1 MNPALGARSLQLY
14 REGKTCALFSK
25 IVNQLS
31 FQRSLDLYTA
41 RSAGRFA
48 AAAVMTLFALL
59 LMTSAVRAQASD
71 GLLPDDRAPLVVE
84 GVRDGDV
91 FGWGQSVVVR
101 GRVRRGVMA
110 FGGDVIVEGI
120 IDGDVATVG
129 GSVVEREGAQVGG
142 DVIVLG
148 GSYRRDSAT
157 THARNPAS
165 TSVMFEGFEVELRN
179 IMRNPASLLA
189 PQWSLPYLGT
199 RVLAVLFWF
208 IASLT
213 LTSVTP
219 GAISR
224 AVTRL
229 QLTNVRVAAIGFLG
243 SILMTFGVVAGL
255 GVLPTF
261 IGALVGLM
269 ALILLLLAYL
279 FGRVAIQ
286 AATGQWLQRRFF
298 PEKYRSESVALL
310 AGTVLWTILSS
321 LPYVWPLVGAGLL
334 VACLGLALTARYRVG
349 WKRP

>member
-1 MNPALGARSLQLY
+1 VDLHFARAAL
-14 REGKTCALFSK
+14 
-25 IVNQLS
+25 
-31 FQRSLDLYTA
+31 
-41 RSAGRFA
+41 RSAAIVFA
-48 AAAVMTLFALL
+48 CL
-59 LMTSAVRAQASD
+59 LMASVIHAQNSD

-84 GVRDGDV
+84 GTREVDV

-101 GRVRRGVMA
+101 GHIRHGVMA

-120 IDGDVATVG
+120 VEGDVATIG
-129 GSVVEREGAQVGG
+129 GSVVEREGAQIGG

-148 GSYRRDSAT
+148 GSYRRSSST
-157 THARNPAS
+157 PHARNPAS
-165 TSVMFEGFEVELRN
+165 ASVMFEGFEPELRN

-189 PQWSLPYLGT
+189 PQWSFPYLGS

-208 IASLT
+208 MASLM
-213 LTSVTP
+213 LTAVTP
-219 GAISR
+219 DAISR

-229 QLTNVRVAAIGFLG
+229 QLTNLRVAIIGFLG

-255 GVLPTF
+255 SVLPTV
-261 IGALVGLM
+261 IGALVGLT
-269 ALILLLLAYL
+269 ALIVLLLAYL

-298 PEKYRSESVALL
+298 PEKYRSESIALL
-310 AGTVLWTILSS
+310 TGTMLWAILLS

-334 VACLGLALTARYRVG
+334 VASLGLALTARYRIG